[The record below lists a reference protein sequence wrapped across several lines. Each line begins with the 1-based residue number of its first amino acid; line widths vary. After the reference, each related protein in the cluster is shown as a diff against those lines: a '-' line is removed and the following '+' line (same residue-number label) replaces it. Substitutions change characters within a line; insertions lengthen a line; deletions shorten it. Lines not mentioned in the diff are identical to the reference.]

1 MRAVP
6 MSMREG
12 AYAMGAT
19 RFQTAIRVIAPAATS
34 GIVAS
39 YILAISRAVGE
50 TMIVA
55 IAAGQQPTFTFNP
68 VDSAA
73 TITAYIV
80 SVALGDL
87 EHGGIGYQSI
97 FAAGLTLL
105 VMTLVL
111 NILGHWVRKK
121 YTERY

>member
-1 MRAVP
+1 
-6 MSMREG
+6 MREG

-19 RFQTAIRVIAPAATS
+19 RFQTAIKVIAPAATS

-55 IAAGQQPTFTFNP
+55 IAAGQQPNFTFNP
-68 VDSAA
+68 VESAA

-87 EHGGIGYQSI
+87 EHGTVGYQSI

-105 VMTLVL
+105 VMTLLL
-111 NILGHWVRKK
+111 NILGHWVRKR
-121 YTERY
+121 YAERY